1 MISPFIPCDLHHEIT
16 DNGIPHLH
24 VKQSWMEIVGYVAS
38 LLIGISLG
46 LIGGGGSILTVP
58 VLVYLFGL
66 QPMVATSY
74 SLFVVGSTSLIGGI
88 NNFKKGFVNISAALL
103 FGSASIATVFI
114 TRKFLV
120 PLIPES
126 LFTIWG
132 FNITESVFVMVLF
145 ALLMLTAS
153 ISMIKSRVT
162 ATETKECKECYRLTR
177 LLSLGVLIGMVTG
190 LLGAGGGFLLI
201 PALVFLMKLP
211 MKTAIGTSLMIIALN
226 SLVGFSGDLGRLPID
241 WIFLLKITAIAI
253 AGILIGGTLGK
264 KIHGDNLRKGFGWFV
279 LAMGVYVLVKE
290 IFLDNLF
297 SA

>member
-1 MISPFIPCDLHHEIT
+1 L
-16 DNGIPHLH
+16 GIAHLH
-24 VKQSWMEIVGYVAS
+24 LKQTCMEIVGYVAS

-66 QPMVATSY
+66 QPIVATSY

-88 NNFKKGFVNISAALL
+88 NNLKKGFVNIKAALL

-120 PLIPES
+120 PLIPKS
-126 LFTIWG
+126 LFTIGG

-145 ALLMLTAS
+145 ALLMLVAS
-153 ISMIKSRVT
+153 ISMIKNRAV
-162 ATETKECKECYRLTR
+162 EKDVKECKECYRLPK
-177 LLSLGVLIGMVTG
+177 LLSYGVLIGMVTG

-241 WIFLLKITAIAI
+241 WIFLMKITAIAI

-264 KIHGDNLRKGFGWFV
+264 KIHGDKLRKGFGWFV
-279 LAMGVYVLVKE
+279 LAMGIYVLVKE
-290 IFLDNLF
+290 IVLNKLF
-297 SA
+297 VA

>member
-1 MISPFIPCDLHHEIT
+1 
-16 DNGIPHLH
+16 
-24 VKQSWMEIVGYVAS
+24 MEIVGYVAS

-66 QPMVATSY
+66 QPVVATSY

-88 NNFKKGFVNISAALL
+88 NNFKKGFVNIRAALL

-120 PLIPES
+120 PLIPKS

-132 FNITESVFVMVLF
+132 FNITESVFLMVLF
-145 ALLMLTAS
+145 ALLMLLAS
-153 ISMIKSRVT
+153 VSMIRNKAVANES
-162 ATETKECKECYRLTR
+162 KECKECYRLTR
-177 LLSLGVLIGMVTG
+177 LLSYGVIIGIVTG

-226 SLVGFSGDLGRLPID
+226 SLVGFSGDFGRLPID

-253 AGILIGGTLGK
+253 AGILVGGTLGR
-264 KIHGDNLRKGFGWFV
+264 KIHGEKLRKGFGWFV

-290 IFLDNLF
+290 IFLNNLF